1 MVDTVEDDTAAITSA
16 DKRTRNSADRKI
28 RENHPEIVAKIEDI
42 FYRVTETTDTKE
54 GVHLYTAWCEACK
67 AAANDAYVIEGDDAR
82 QTLAEAGLL
91 DGEGRMPKLVRTVM
105 AATAHLDTRNL
116 KP

>member
-1 MVDTVEDDTAAITSA
+1 MVDAVEKDTGEDVTA
-16 DKRTRNSADRKI
+16 DKKI
-28 RENHPEIVAKIEDI
+28 RQANPDIVAKIEDI
-42 FYRVTETTDTKE
+42 FYGITETTDTKK
-54 GVHLYTAWCEACK
+54 GIHLYSAWCEACK

-116 KP
+116 KL